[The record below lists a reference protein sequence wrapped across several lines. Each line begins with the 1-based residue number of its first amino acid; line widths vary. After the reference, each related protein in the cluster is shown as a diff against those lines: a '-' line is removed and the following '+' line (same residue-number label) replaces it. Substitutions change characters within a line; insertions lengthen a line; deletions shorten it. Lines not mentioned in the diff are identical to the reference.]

1 MGIVAGLLAVVALGW
16 MCLAVLN
23 GAASLVNT
31 AMLIGKPATAPQV
44 SGVSPDTGI
53 HRHMPLEKP
62 VPPPRALPDG
72 TRALLRLLEEQHA
85 KHH

>member
-1 MGIVAGLLAVVALGW
+1 MGIVAVLFAVVVLGW
-16 MCLAVLN
+16 MSLAVLN

-31 AMLIGKPATAPQV
+31 AMLIGKPAKSPQV
-44 SGVSPDTGI
+44 SGVSPGTGM
-53 HRHMPLEKP
+53 HRHIPRQKP